1 MYLNGSEFA
10 LSKLKMHYKLLLLA
24 ILLFIA
30 PQALSKRK
38 PARKCPGESSILS
51 RLPCFRGGGREGE
64 GAGLSQ
70 AITKCLWT
78 HVANAIISVYWRVFD
93 KESTLI
99 VIM

>member
-38 PARKCPGESSILS
+38 PARKCPGESEILS
-51 RLPCFRGGGREGE
+51 RLPWLAVLASAGEERERRALASSRE
-64 GAGLSQ
+64 VSLDTWENFEMSLNKRTVAGDSP
-70 AITKCLWT
+70 IP
-78 HVANAIISVYWRVFD
+78 
-93 KESTLI
+93 
-99 VIM
+99 